1 MRARHGAYCGND
13 ERRGG
18 CKAGAFVSVRAQ
30 SQRAQAY
37 RRNRESGGHNHAGG
51 DGQGECG
58 AEDDCFKGQSAAY
71 YARSQSIERR
81 ARADAYGVRCRARV
95 LRYRN

>member
-1 MRARHGAYCGND
+1 MRARHGADCGND

-18 CKAGAFVSVRAQ
+18 RKAGAFASVCAQ
-30 SQRAQAY
+30 SQRAKAY
-37 RRNRESGGHNHAGG
+37 SRNRESGGHNHAGG

-58 AEDDCFKGQSAAY
+58 AEDGCLKGQSAAD
-71 YARSQSIERR
+71 YARSQSKERR
-81 ARADAYGVRCRARV
+81 ARADAYGVCFRARV

>member
-1 MRARHGAYCGND
+1 MRARHGADCGND

-18 CKAGAFVSVRAQ
+18 RKAGAFASVRAQ

-37 RRNRESGGHNHAGG
+37 SRNHESGGHNHAGG

-58 AEDDCFKGQSAAY
+58 AEDDCLNGQSAAD

-81 ARADAYGVRCRARV
+81 ARADAYGVCCRASV

>member
-1 MRARHGAYCGND
+1 MRARHGADCGND

-18 CKAGAFVSVRAQ
+18 RKAGAFASVRAQ

-37 RRNRESGGHNHAGG
+37 RRNRESCGHNHAGG

-58 AEDDCFKGQSAAY
+58 AEDGYLKGQSAAD
-71 YARSQSIERR
+71 YARSQSKERR
-81 ARADAYGVRCRARV
+81 ARADAYGVCFRARV

>member
-1 MRARHGAYCGND
+1 MRARHGADCGND
-13 ERRGG
+13 ESRGG
-18 CKAGAFVSVRAQ
+18 RKAGAFASVRAQ
-30 SQRAQAY
+30 SRRAQAY
-37 RRNRESGGHNHAGG
+37 RRNRESCGHNHAGD

-58 AEDDCFKGQSAAY
+58 AEDGCLNGQSAAD

-81 ARADAYGVRCRARV
+81 ARADAYGVCFRARV